1 MKHDDRLY
9 WITPTD
15 IEVPSDEPFRFDQL
29 DRKAAV
35 ETLAEIVN
43 SAVSPCVIAIDGE
56 WGSGKTTFLKMS
68 CAYLRAGGSHVVEFN
83 AWETDFASNAFQALS
98 AELTQ
103 SLEPADPNL
112 AGMLRLAAIPVLKG
126 LTKFGVGIL
135 VPSAVEAVD
144 AVIQTVSAASEG
156 DPISE
161 YRSLKES
168 IERFRKALK
177 EAAAGFAGQTGGKP
191 LVIAID
197 ELDRC
202 RPSYAIELLEI
213 AKHIF
218 EIDNVVFILAV
229 NSSELA
235 HSVKSLYG
243 SEFDAE
249 GYLRRFFHLPIKLT
263 NPYNDKF
270 AEFLL
275 GRIEWQM
282 SDRYGRA
289 SYGMNRLI
297 ATRLLTKLAERSLRD
312 ADQAAARIDLVSRLS
327 GAMGSDLGTV
337 AIIGLILKTTN
348 SQLYRDV
355 SKGIISDDEI
365 VNSILGT
372 LFADVRDFVELD
384 RLSALKVFVEA
395 TIIAVSAPPVRAII
409 DQQPRANLEEVF
421 RSRSERLSGYVRKLA
436 EHDTGSNFLP
446 AGDHRN
452 LETVLRISYE
462 TWNTLSTEDERPAL
476 VRAAAMLELL
486 AG

>member
-1 MKHDDRLY
+1 MPCPIPPSRSPQPSQAA
-9 WITPTD
+9 ISTP
-15 IEVPSDEPFRFDQL
+15 
-29 DRKAAV
+29 
-35 ETLAEIVN
+35 N
-43 SAVSPCVIAIDGE
+43 SADRPPANLQSTRIRARTVASVTSSP
-56 WGSGKTTFLKMS
+56 
-68 CAYLRAGGSHVVEFN
+68 
-83 AWETDFASNAFQALS
+83 
-98 AELTQ
+98 
-103 SLEPADPNL
+103 
-112 AGMLRLAAIPVLKG
+112 
-126 LTKFGVGIL
+126 
-135 VPSAVEAVD
+135 PSA
-144 AVIQTVSAASEG
+144 
-156 DPISE
+156 
-161 YRSLKES
+161 
-168 IERFRKALK
+168 
-177 EAAAGFAGQTGGKP
+177 
-191 LVIAID
+191 
-197 ELDRC
+197 
-202 RPSYAIELLEI
+202 
-213 AKHIF
+213 
-218 EIDNVVFILAV
+218 ILAP
-229 NSSELA
+229 SI
-235 HSVKSLYG
+235 G
-243 SEFDAE
+243 GF
-249 GYLRRFFHLPIKLT
+249 G
-263 NPYNDKF
+263 
-270 AEFLL
+270 
-275 GRIEWQM
+275 
-282 SDRYGRA
+282 
-289 SYGMNRLI
+289 
-297 ATRLLTKLAERSLRD
+297 LRD

-395 TIIAVSAPPVRAII
+395 TIIAASAPPVRAII